1 MKKVSK
7 FENVEYFQSNKA
19 LLLVFSCILIF
30 IIIFALLIK
39 ILNPI
44 FVISLSA
51 LGTFIF
57 YKSCKNKFTSVSDFQ
72 IDNEKIE
79 FGNKII
85 RFEDILNY
93 KTEFINGA
101 VLNIRLKSGKRI
113 NLSSNNYLS
122 KTILFE
128 NFCESL
134 ERRIDSLEDLNIE
147 RRKSTYES
155 KTFFY
160 FTVAMTIVAI
170 GSFLF
175 SIFSEKK
182 MKIQTLGLILMGLST
197 MWAGILTRK
206 SINSK
211 KNIHSKSSNNSR

>member
-1 MKKVSK
+1 MSK
-7 FENVEYFQSNKA
+7 FENVEYFESNKA

-57 YKSCKNKFTSVSDFQ
+57 YKSWKNKFISVSDFR

-79 FGNKII
+79 FGNKTI

-101 VLNIRLKSGKRI
+101 VLNIRLKSGKKVS
-113 NLSSNNYLS
+113 LSSNNYLS
-122 KTILFE
+122 NTILFE
-128 NFCESL
+128 NFCKSL
-134 ERRIDSLEDLNIE
+134 ERRIDSLPDFNIE

-155 KTFFY
+155 KAFFY
-160 FTVAMTIVAI
+160 FAVLLTLVAI

-182 MKIQTLGLILMGLST
+182 MKIQTLGLILFSLST
-197 MWAGILTRK
+197 MWVGILTRK

-211 KNIHSKSSNNSR
+211 KNIHHKSCNNSR